1 MNNVDKSINENCLQN
16 IIVENRKKISITGVR
31 DVLSFDDQ
39 IIILS
44 TDLLELLNNVV
55 EVASNLEFYNPLCGS
70 PSILFKDI
78 TIAGKC

>member
-1 MNNVDKSINENCLQN
+1 M
-16 IIVENRKKISITGVR
+16 
-31 DVLSFDDQ
+31 
-39 IIILS
+39 IILS